1 MARPTMRAARYYG
14 KEDIRIEQ
22 IPEDDTGP
30 GQIKIAPAYVGIC
43 GTDLHEYLGGPN
55 FAPTE
60 PHPVTKDTIPITFGH
75 EFSGTVKELG
85 EGVTGF
91 EVGQKVVVQPTVY
104 CSTCG
109 ACRNGIENACYN
121 GGFIGLS
128 GGGGGL
134 SDAVVVPARAV
145 LALPEN
151 VPLDIGALV
160 EPLSVAWHAVEAAGA
175 TLTADSTVLVLG
187 GGPIGLAVV
196 QCLSARKTKKIIVSE
211 VATQRQR
218 FAKEFGAHHVLDP
231 KTYDLVALSRQL
243 SGGDGPDVVFDC
255 AGVEA
260 SLNTACGAVAARGLI
275 INVAIWERPV
285 PFQPNLLVWKEA
297 KYGAVLG
304 YQRKDFEA
312 VIEQLAS
319 GGIKPAQM
327 ITGRIAMEDLVEHGF
342 RPLIENKE
350 KEVKILVDVARKT
363 RAADEAEAEGAGL
376 SKVDSARG

>member
-1 MARPTMRAARYYG
+1 MRAARYYG

-22 IPEDDTGP
+22 IPEENTGP
-30 GQIKIAPAYVGIC
+30 GQIKVAPAYVGIC

-55 FAPTE
+55 FAPLK

-75 EFSGTVKELG
+75 EFSGVIKELG
-85 EGVTGF
+85 EGVMGF
-91 EVGQKVVVQPTVY
+91 EIGQKVVVQPTIY
-104 CSTCG
+104 CATCSV
-109 ACRNGIENACYN
+109 CLSGIENACPN

-134 SDAVVVPARAV
+134 SDAVVVPSRAV
-145 LALPEN
+145 LALPDN

-160 EPLSVAWHAVEAAGA
+160 EPLAVAWHAVEAAGA
-175 TLTADSTVLVLG
+175 ALTTDSTVLVLG

-243 SGGDGPDVVFDC
+243 SGGDGPNVVFDC

-275 INVAIWERPV
+275 INIAIWERPV

-304 YQRKDFEA
+304 YQRRDFEA
-312 VIEQLAS
+312 VLEQLAS
-319 GGIKPAQM
+319 GNIKPAAM
-327 ITGRIAMEDLVEHGF
+327 ITGRIAMEDLVERGF
-342 RPLIENKE
+342 RPLIDNKE
-350 KEVKILVDVARKT
+350 KEVKILVDVARK
-363 RAADEAEAEGAGL
+363 RKAEEGEGGGEAL
-376 SKVDSARG
+376 HKVDSARG

>member
-14 KEDIRIEQ
+14 KGDIRIEQ

-30 GQIKIAPAYVGIC
+30 GQIKVAPAYVGIC
-43 GTDLHEYLGGPN
+43 GTDLHEYLSGPN
-55 FAPTE
+55 FAPQE
-60 PHPVTKDTIPITFGH
+60 PHPVTKDTVPITFGH
-75 EFSGTVKELG
+75 EFSGVIKELG

-91 EVGQKVVVQPTVY
+91 EVGQKVVVQPTIY
-104 CSTCG
+104 CAACS
-109 ACRNGIENACYN
+109 ACRNGIENTCSN

-134 SDAVVVPARAV
+134 SDAVVVPAGAV

-175 TLTADSTVLVLG
+175 ALTTDSTVLVLG

-243 SGGDGPDVVFDC
+243 SGGDGPDVIFDC

-275 INVAIWERPV
+275 INVAIWARPV

-304 YQRKDFEA
+304 YQRRDFEA
-312 VIEQLAS
+312 VLAQLAS
-319 GGIKPAQM
+319 GGIKPAAM
-327 ITGRIAMEDLVEHGF
+327 ITGRITMEDIVERGF

-363 RAADEAEAEGAGL
+363 RAEEGEGSGL
-376 SKVDSARG
+376 QKVDSARG